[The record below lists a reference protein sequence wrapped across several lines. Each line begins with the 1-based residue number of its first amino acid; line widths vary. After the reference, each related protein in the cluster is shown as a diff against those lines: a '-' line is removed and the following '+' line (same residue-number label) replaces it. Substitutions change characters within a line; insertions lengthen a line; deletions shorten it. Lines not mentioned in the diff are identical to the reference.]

1 MEFIE
6 DTIKGFIIG
15 ILYLFITRENDT
27 SLKNIMI
34 FIIFYISVSNGAR
47 VAGIDPN
54 VVATAFVT
62 KSVFTIVDQ
71 RIKVYKNKE
80 HDKTENKQ

>member
-1 MEFIE
+1 MEFLE
-6 DTIKGFIIG
+6 DTVKGFIIG

-27 SLKNIMI
+27 SFKNILI
-34 FIIFYISVSNGAR
+34 FVIFYISVSNGAR

-71 RIKVYKNKE
+71 RIKVYKN
-80 HDKTENKQ
+80 NKQDEKITNK

>member
-1 MEFIE
+1 MEFLE
-6 DTIKGFIIG
+6 DTVKGFIIG

-27 SLKNIMI
+27 SFKNILI
-34 FIIFYISVSNGAR
+34 FVIFYISVSNGAR

-71 RIKVYKNKE
+71 RIKVYKN
-80 HDKTENKQ
+80 NKQDEK

>member
-1 MEFIE
+1 MEFLE
-6 DTIKGFIIG
+6 DTVKGFIIG

-27 SLKNIMI
+27 SFKNILI
-34 FIIFYISVSNGAR
+34 FVIFYISVSNGAR

-71 RIKVYKNKE
+71 RIKVYKS
-80 HDKTENKQ
+80 NKQDEKK